1 MNKNETDIKSLGNIA
16 KVMEEKKINKSMR
29 NKIEE
34 LIGEIKSTN
43 NFHKKLL
50 KKMDQNGEETK
61 SLIKIINEKDEKTKK
76 LM

>member
-16 KVMEEKKINKSMR
+16 KVMEENNNINKSMR

-50 KKMDQNGEETK
+50 KKMDENGEETK
-61 SLIKIINEKDEKTKK
+61 SLIKIINEKDEETKK
-76 LM
+76 